1 MFNNAGNSK
10 QQGDVGLGAAIG
22 WFTSKGYT
30 VCIPLTDSQDYD
42 LVVETKGKLEKVQ
55 VKTTSSTK
63 ENGNSTVWLKVC
75 GGNRSGIGKI
85 KSFDKNK
92 CDLLF
97 VLTDSGE
104 KYLIPRDLIK
114 VKNQMVL
121 GSKWSMYKV

>member
-63 ENGNSTVWLKVC
+63 ENGNSTVWL
-75 GGNRSGIGKI
+75 
-85 KSFDKNK
+85 
-92 CDLLF
+92 
-97 VLTDSGE
+97 
-104 KYLIPRDLIK
+104 
-114 VKNQMVL
+114 
-121 GSKWSMYKV
+121 